1 MISTLE
7 ENNIK
12 PFDLSVATEMDKA
25 IKHFEKDLS
34 SVNTGKASASMV
46 EDLRVECYGNIMPL
60 RELASISIPESNLI
74 SIQPWD
80 KSVVN
85 HIEKAIL
92 ASQLNINPQTNG
104 TVIRLE
110 LPPMSGTRREE
121 LAKVVS
127 KKAEDAKVA
136 IRNVR
141 KDFGNVI
148 KDNEKKKNISEDF
161 SKRLTKSLQEFTDKF
176 IAQIDMLGE
185 KKKKDLKTF

>member
-1 MISTLE
+1 MISILE

-12 PFDLSVATEMDKA
+12 PFDLSVSAEMDKA
-25 IKHFEKDLS
+25 VKHFEKDLT

-46 EDLRVECYGNIMPL
+46 EDLKVDCYGNMMLL
-60 RELASISIPESNLI
+60 RELASISTPDSNLI

-80 KSVVN
+80 KSVVA
-85 HIEKAIL
+85 HIEKAII

-110 LPPMSGTRREE
+110 LPPMSGARREE
-121 LAKVVS
+121 LTKVVS

-136 IRNVR
+136 IRNIR

-148 KDNEKKKNISEDF
+148 KENEKKKTVSEDF
-161 SKRLTKSLQEFTDKF
+161 SKRLTKSLQDFTDKF

>member
-1 MISTLE
+1 MISTIE

-46 EDLRVECYGNIMPL
+46 EDLRVDCYGNMMPL

-80 KSVVN
+80 KSVVA

-121 LAKVVS
+121 LAKLVS

-136 IRNVR
+136 VRNVR

>member
-1 MISTLE
+1 MISTIE

-46 EDLRVECYGNIMPL
+46 EDLRVDCYGNMMPL

-80 KSVVN
+80 KSVVA
-85 HIEKAIL
+85 HIEKAII

-110 LPPMSGTRREE
+110 LPPMSGTRRDE
-121 LAKVVS
+121 LAKLVS
-127 KKAEDAKVA
+127 RKAEDAKVA

>member
-1 MISTLE
+1 MISILE

-12 PFDLSVATEMDKA
+12 PFDLSVSAEMDKA
-25 IKHFEKDLS
+25 VKHFEKDLT

-46 EDLRVECYGNIMPL
+46 EDLKVDCYGNMMLL
-60 RELASISIPESNLI
+60 RELASISTPDTNLI

-80 KSVVN
+80 KSVVA
-85 HIEKAIL
+85 HIEKAII
-92 ASQLNINPQTNG
+92 ASHLNINPQTNG

-121 LAKVVS
+121 LTKVVS
-127 KKAEDAKVA
+127 KKTEDAKVA
-136 IRNVR
+136 IRNIR

-148 KDNEKKKNISEDF
+148 KDNEKKKTVSEDF
-161 SKRLTKSLQEFTDKF
+161 SKRLTKSLQDFTDKF